1 MHTIKRASAIL
12 LAFFITAAA
21 LIIPAASAETT
32 ASISIGTGVQETPTA
47 QVEAVWDSA
56 WFAEPATDY
65 QHSLAMTAMALSG
78 AAYGEKTGM
87 GYRKKKDPSIP
98 DPMPKRQLRRI
109 VKAFKKQGG
118 VIQMDDATD
127 RYLEEKLAEGITLNE
142 NTILLR
148 QKPGRASVFE
158 ELIHATQFR
167 KGLNDGSAIS
177 RLKNEIAAQKKL
189 LKYCDAYKLTP
200 LEIKQTKAALESYT
214 KELEKL
220 LGGI

>member
-1 MHTIKRASAIL
+1 MLRGSEVKK
-12 LAFFITAAA
+12 
-21 LIIPAASAETT
+21 
-32 ASISIGTGVQETPTA
+32 IGTGSENK
-47 QVEAVWDSA
+47 
-56 WFAEPATDY
+56 
-65 QHSLAMTAMALSG
+65 M
-78 AAYGEKTGM
+78 
-87 GYRKKKDPSIP
+87 YRKKKDPSIP

>member
-1 MHTIKRASAIL
+1 M
-12 LAFFITAAA
+12 
-21 LIIPAASAETT
+21 
-32 ASISIGTGVQETPTA
+32 
-47 QVEAVWDSA
+47 
-56 WFAEPATDY
+56 
-65 QHSLAMTAMALSG
+65 
-78 AAYGEKTGM
+78 KT
-87 GYRKKKDPSIP
+87 R
-98 DPMPKRQLRRI
+98 
-109 VKAFKKQGG
+109 V
-118 VIQMDDATD
+118 
-127 RYLEEKLAEGITLNE
+127 
-142 NTILLR
+142 LLR

-220 LGGI
+220 LGGNIKMYKVSQKFAIGTKYSISVEGDVTLLKNGSKLKDENGNIFIIESIGMVNYRDRESINNYTKHAEIILKGDIKTLGGSLEIVEC

>member
-1 MHTIKRASAIL
+1 MLRGSEVKK
-12 LAFFITAAA
+12 
-21 LIIPAASAETT
+21 
-32 ASISIGTGVQETPTA
+32 IGTGSENK
-47 QVEAVWDSA
+47 
-56 WFAEPATDY
+56 
-65 QHSLAMTAMALSG
+65 M
-78 AAYGEKTGM
+78 
-87 GYRKKKDPSIP
+87 YRKKKDPSIP

-177 RLKNEIAAQKKL
+177 RLKNEIVAQKKL